1 MYSTPCKRTERL
13 PPTSPRV
20 PLALTLT
27 LTLTSVTV
35 YTNVGGSSYRL
46 HLEWPSTIL
55 AVLAALLMIPIY
67 VFYFY
72 GEWFRARSKFALSI
86 AGERKDKKVAKTT
99 RREIEYAGSEA

>member
-1 MYSTPCKRTERL
+1 MYSTPCKWTQTAPS
-13 PPTSPRV
+13 PPLYVSASTS
-20 PLALTLT
+20 LTLI
-27 LTLTSVTV
+27 TV

-86 AGERKDKKVAKTT
+86 AGERKDKTVEKTT
-99 RREIEYAGSEA
+99 RREIEYAGSDA

>member
-1 MYSTPCKRTERL
+1 MYSTPCKRTRTG
-13 PPTSPRV
+13 PPHPV
-20 PLALTLT
+20 YVYQNALTPEP
-27 LTLTSVTV
+27 V

-86 AGERKDKKVAKTT
+86 AGERKDKTVEKTT